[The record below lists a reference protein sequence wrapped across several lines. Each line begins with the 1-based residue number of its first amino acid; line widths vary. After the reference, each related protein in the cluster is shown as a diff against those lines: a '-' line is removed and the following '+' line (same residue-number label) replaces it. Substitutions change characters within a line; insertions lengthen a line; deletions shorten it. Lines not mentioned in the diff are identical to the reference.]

1 MSNNS
6 RNNDEKNGKIID
18 FKEAIKLRNK
28 YEEYEEEVQEDLD
41 EEKEKLSE
49 KLKTVLNKMKTVV
62 VENKEKALVISTIVV
77 AVTTACAMNKFKGN
91 KAKVREEVNS
101 GDVEDVDKTKTSLP
115 EDRLEEILE
124 ENNVQIEE
132 KAGNV
137 TTSTEVKKSSKK
149 VEELPPKNMDITME
163 SSLENNDVIST
174 ESNENAFAGEDRTQ
188 NNNELKS
195 ALEKEGM
202 KSEEHEKN
210 ITSVIDTKVVEKDRG
225 QQVIQNITE
234 MEADVVISEE
244 AKPEDTKEEIKEEVQ
259 NPEQSN
265 EEITND
271 YVDIEVDND
280 TLDEWVR

>member
-115 EDRLEEILE
+115 EDKLEEILE
-124 ENNVQIEE
+124 ENDVQLEE

-149 VEELPPKNMDITME
+149 VEEIPEKRIDVTMK
-163 SSLENNDVIST
+163 SSLENNDAIST
-174 ESNENAFAGEDRTQ
+174 EGNENGFVVEDNSQ
-188 NNNELKS
+188 NNNELQS

-202 KSEEHEKN
+202 KSEKHEQN

-225 QQVIQNITE
+225 EQVIPDI
-234 MEADVVISEE
+234 MEKESEVLISEE

-265 EEITND
+265 EQITNE
-271 YVDIEVDND
+271 YVDVEVDKD